1 MASPSTKTKP
11 ATSRTSSTS
20 KRTSAPKTP
29 SSPKK
34 KTSPKS
40 GATHT
45 TKKAPR
51 KAAAGKKRTTHAAG
65 KSGAAVVPEGIPPIE
80 HRPVGCPP
88 INDPNDVAAVEA
100 RINAFFDECYAGKR
114 KATFCGL
121 ALALGYKSRTSLWEH
136 AKGNEPISEPICTAM
151 LMIEDRY
158 EGKLDT
164 ANSYGAQ
171 FALQNRGWK
180 TTQVV
185 ETETPSQT
193 HVYLPENNRG
203 RV

>member
-1 MASPSTKTKP
+1 MAEHAKKKT
-11 ATSRTSSTS
+11 TTR
-20 KRTSAPKTP
+20 AP
-29 SSPKK
+29 SPKK
-34 KTSPKS
+34 ATGKVTPTTKKPSPKITTSPKS

-45 TKKAPR
+45 SKKVPR
-51 KAAAGKKRTTHAAG
+51 KAAPKK
-65 KSGAAVVPEGIPPIE
+65 GAARVKGSTAPVTPEQPAP

-88 INDPNDVAAVEA
+88 INDPNDVIAIEE
-100 RINAFFDECYAGKR
+100 RITAFFDEVAAGKR

-121 ALALGYKSRTSLWEH
+121 ALALGYSSRTSLWEH
-136 AKGNEPISEPICTAM
+136 AKAREPISEPINTAM

-180 TTQVV
+180 TTQVL
-185 ETETPSQT
+185 ETENPSQT

-203 RV
+203 RP

>member
-20 KRTSAPKTP
+20 KRTSAQKTP

-51 KAAAGKKRTTHAAG
+51 KAAATKKRATRADSYLTIPELKPPTEPRKLG
-65 KSGAAVVPEGIPPIE
+65 KPRIMDL
-80 HRPVGCPP
+80 
-88 INDPNDVAAVEA
+88 NAVEEVTQ
-100 RINAFFDECYAGKR
+100 RIIEFFDEVAAGKR
-114 KATFCGL
+114 KATQCGL
-121 ALALGYKSRTSLWEH
+121 ALALGYSSRTSVWEI
-136 AKGNEPISEPICTAM
+136 AKGDSPISEPINIAM

-158 EGKLDT
+158 EGRLDS
-164 ANSYGAQ
+164 ANCTGAI
-171 FALQNRGWK
+171 FALKNRGWK
-180 TTQVV
+180 DTQTI
-185 ETETPSQT
+185 EDQRPSQT

-203 RV
+203 RS